1 MPGEPSTVTANPSSS
16 SSQCQTD
23 IICSEPEL
31 TCVVWNLLKSLQL
44 SDAMLEPPSLVII
57 KMASGS
63 KVLAI
68 IYVSQTLFSAWPS
81 EVMFPIS
88 VNVYWVP
95 LSENTWSLALQEFTD
110 WRRERIYTKITNTKQ
125 MDKFHKREWKRSKTW
140 IYADWR
146 ESQEGFLE
154 ELTLKGGLEG
164 WLWLNLNSTRS
175 LTEEST

>member
-1 MPGEPSTVTANPSSS
+1 MPSLQHKGSSRPASPSWVLPKEFSIWDARWTFHSDGNPSSS

-125 MDKFHKREWKRSKTW
+125 TDKFHKRVK
-140 IYADWR
+140 A
-146 ESQEGFLE
+146 L
-154 ELTLKGGLEG
+154 
-164 WLWLNLNSTRS
+164 
-175 LTEEST
+175 